1 MPTPTD
7 VVAGRYKLTE
17 KVGAG
22 GMGVVWRG
30 FDELLRRQVAVK
42 ELHFPPHMDD
52 EERERL
58 ARHTLR
64 EARAVAAVDDPSAV
78 RVFDIVEQDGRP
90 WIVME
95 YLDGSTLTDV
105 IRERGPLPATEVIHI
120 GQALLNALEAAHA
133 AGVLHRDVK
142 PSNVMIAPDG
152 RVALTDFGIA
162 TSLDGEG
169 DHADTTTSG
178 VIVGSPAYMSPERA
192 RGEPPTAASDL
203 WSLGATLWTAA
214 EGRPPFEG
222 PTGLAT
228 MTAVATE
235 PAPPCDLC
243 AGPLGDLLARL
254 MDRDPAA
261 RPPLDVVRR
270 ELATLVDTASSR
282 PVTADPYP
290 TERLPLAFDRT
301 TALDPIVA
309 APAAAAD
316 PVPAATPTTPTA
328 PASAAHVPAP
338 VAPPAE
344 PVGRSRDGRRGVG
357 WLVAALVGL
366 VVLAA
371 VLATVVL
378 GGKGSPGPSAGKT
391 SPRASASQHSPSGSS
406 SSSGS
411 SAAGLPQGWHRYRNS
426 SLGWTIGVPP
436 GWQVSDGGDT
446 ATFTDPAGG
455 RYVKVDTR
463 YPAGPSAIGAWRDQ
477 ERSFRSSHPGYH
489 RIRLEKVDYGSYRDA
504 ADWEFTY
511 TSGAVTL
518 HALDR
523 AFITNANR
531 GYAIYFQTHDD
542 QWSSSDSL
550 LQGLVSSFRP

>member
-1 MPTPTD
+1 MTSTD
-7 VVAGRYKLTE
+7 NLVAGRYALAE
-17 KVGAG
+17 KVGSG

-30 FDELLRRQVAVK
+30 YDELLQRQVAVK
-42 ELHFPPHMDD
+42 ELHFPPHMSE

-58 ARHTLR
+58 ARRTLR

-105 IRERGPLPATEVIHI
+105 IRERGPLPSDEVIHI
-120 GQALLNALEAAHA
+120 GQALLDALEAAHA

-162 TSLDGEG
+162 TSLDGDDG
-169 DHADTTTSG
+169 ADTTTSG

-192 RGEPPTAASDL
+192 RGVAPTAASDL

-214 EGRPPFEG
+214 EGRPPFDG

-235 PAPPCDLC
+235 PPPSCERC
-243 AGPLGDLLARL
+243 AGPLGDLLVRL

-261 RPPLDVVRR
+261 RPPLDAVRR
-270 ELATLVDTASSR
+270 ELSALVETAPRR
-282 PVTADPYP
+282 PVAADPYP
-290 TERLPLAFDRT
+290 TEPLPVAFDRT
-301 TALDPIVA
+301 TALDPIVDAPPA
-309 APAAAAD
+309 AP
-316 PVPAATPTTPTA
+316 PRATPT
-328 PASAAHVPAP
+328 
-338 VAPPAE
+338 
-344 PVGRSRDGRRGVG
+344 GDGSRRRGLG
-357 WLVAALVGL
+357 WLVAALVAL

-378 GGKGSPGPSAGKT
+378 GGSNSPGPSADKS
-391 SPRASASQHSPSGSS
+391 SPSASASAKAKASTGSAAP
-406 SSSGS
+406 
-411 SAAGLPQGWHRYRNS
+411 AAGLPSGWHRYTNS
-426 SLGWTIGVPP
+426 GLGWSIGVPP
-436 GWQVSDGGDT
+436 GWQVSDTGDT

-455 RYVKVDTR
+455 RYAKVDTR
-463 YPAGPSAIGAWRDQ
+463 YPAGPSALGAWQDQ
-477 ERSFRSSHPGYH
+477 ERSFSGSHPGYQ
-489 RIRLEKVDYGSYRDA
+489 RVKLANVDYGSYRDA
-504 ADWEFTY
+504 ADWEFTF
-511 TSGAVTL
+511 TSGQVTL

-523 AFITNANR
+523 GFITSGNR
-531 GYAIYFQTHDD
+531 GYAVYFQTHDD
-542 QWSSSDSL
+542 QWSSSNDE
-550 LQGLVSSFRP
+550 LQGFLSSFRP